1 MARKAEPNCRK
12 FRPGRHWT
20 KGQFSV
26 LAPVHSFAA
35 RSLLGHRPVGPGV
48 TGRQL
53 GTSAHVVRLLRRGWR
68 NAALGLT
75 ALGAISACADL
86 PLNEPSARLLGSA
99 ATSGASRYEWP
110 VLALSDRDPELL
122 VVLAMSG
129 GGKRSSSFSYGVL
142 KGLRDFTVSIG
153 GKQRR
158 LLDQLD
164 FISGASGGSF
174 TASYYALHRDRIFE
188 SYERDFLRRDTNG
201 DIARLILLPWNMVWL
216 FDPFVGTNDEM
227 AKAYDRHMF
236 HGATYADLARKG
248 PPYLIVNAT
257 DIAKGT
263 AFSFIQWQFDLI
275 CADLGRYP
283 LARAV
288 AASNGFPV
296 LFTPITLKS
305 YAGRCAPPKV
315 LTASSDQRTIDERR
329 RHLARLM
336 RAYAD
341 PAETQFVHLMDG
353 GIADNLAIRGL
364 INSLILMNHDE
375 AMFRAGRLAKVRN
388 ILMIVADG
396 QAPFDTARSRER
408 TVSGLKQIFDAVSS
422 TQIDAYNFETLH
434 LARREIEDLAVEIQK
449 MNCRAGARCAKVQV
463 HFAHLA
469 ISGIPD
475 EAVRTRLQKIPTS
488 LTLADDDVDQLVA
501 WGARLV
507 ATSPVL
513 AGLKRDLARSERRA
527 AAAAE

>member
-1 MARKAEPNCRK
+1 MN
-12 FRPGRHWT
+12 
-20 KGQFSV
+20 
-26 LAPVHSFAA
+26 
-35 RSLLGHRPVGPGV
+35 
-48 TGRQL
+48 
-53 GTSAHVVRLLRRGWR
+53 TSANVDRPMLGRWRRAAMGLL
-68 NAALGLT
+68 ALCGL
-75 ALGAISACADL
+75 SACADL
-86 PLNEPSARLLGSA
+86 PLNEPSGRLLGSA
-99 ATSGASRYEWP
+99 ATSNASRYEWP
-110 VLALSDRDPELL
+110 VLAQADRDPELL

-142 KGLRDFTVSIG
+142 KGLRDYEISIG
-153 GKQRR
+153 GKRKR
-158 LLDQLD
+158 LLDELD

-174 TASYYALHRDRIFE
+174 TAAYYTLHRDRIFE
-188 SYERDFLRRDTNG
+188 TYEREFLRRDTNG

-227 AKAYDRHMF
+227 AKVYDRHMF

-263 AFSFIQWQFDLI
+263 SFGFIQWQFDLI

-305 YAGRCAPPKV
+305 YAGSCDRPMILK
-315 LTASSDQRTIDERR
+315 ASSEERSIDERQ

-336 RAYAD
+336 RKYAD
-341 PAETQFVHLMDG
+341 PAETQYVHLMDG

-364 INSLILMNHDE
+364 INSLILLNHDE
-375 AMFRAGRLAKVRN
+375 AIFRAGQLAKVRN
-388 ILMIVADG
+388 ILVIVADG

-434 LARREIEDLAVEIQK
+434 LARREIEDLAAEIQR
-449 MNCRAGARCAKVQV
+449 MNCRTGARCAKVQV
-463 HFAHLA
+463 HFAHLS

-475 EAVRTRLQKIPTS
+475 EAVRARLQKIPTS
-488 LTLADDDVDQLVA
+488 LTLADDDVDQLVT

-513 AGLKRDLARSERRA
+513 AKLKRDLARSERRA
-527 AAAAE
+527 TAAAE